1 MEDIKTLAKKSKKEM
16 EETISSQETIIAK
29 QKEQIDYLEN
39 KISQMKSFVTLNST
53 PVSNE
58 ELICIEQI
66 SLIKTK
72 SMSRELSL
80 DEVKRLDI
88 LIKNLR
94 LIREQSTDVT
104 EEKDYRNEKEDVL
117 VAAARGPEEDDQ

>member
-104 EEKDYRNEKEDVL
+104 KEKDYRNEKEDVL

>member
-66 SLIKTK
+66 SLIKTIYESNRITTLQRK
-72 SMSRELSL
+72 AH
-80 DEVKRLDI
+80 
-88 LIKNLR
+88 
-94 LIREQSTDVT
+94 IRF
-104 EEKDYRNEKEDVL
+104 
-117 VAAARGPEEDDQ
+117 